1 MSRSGDRMS
10 SSDVSRAGG
19 PVERDIEQAIT
30 ALKKGAYLLKYGRR
44 GKPKFCPFRLA
55 NLRFGAAPSKIK
67 ICGCT
72 RTCAGK
78 SGRLSYILVAEFYP
92 CYLQSCTQVLEHVNA
107 DLKCYEICKDKEE
120 AEVWFSGLKAL
131 ISHGHQ
137 RKWRTESRSDGIS
150 SGANSPRTY
159 TRRSSPLH
167 SPFGRPLY
175 ELIFV
180 LKLLEHE
187 INHSSLQQDGADQL
201 RLHSPY
207 ESPPKNGLDKAF
219 ADVVLYAMPPKGF
232 FPSDTASGSVHS
244 VSSGGSDGL
253 HGHMKGMGVDAFRVS
268 LSSAVSSSSQG
279 SGHDDGDAMGDVFI
293 WGEGTGDSVM
303 GGGPH
308 RVGSSFSAKMDALLP
323 KALESAVVLDV
334 QNIACGVRH
343 AALVTKQGEMFSW
356 GEESGGRLGHG
367 VDADVL
373 HPKLIDAL
381 SNTNIELVAC
391 GEYHSCAVTLSGDLY
406 TWGDGHFGLLGH
418 GNEVSHWVPKR
429 VNGPL
434 EGIHVSSISCG
445 PWHTAVVT
453 SAGQLFT
460 FGDGTFGV
468 LGHGDRKSVSKPRE
482 VESLRGLRTVRAA
495 CGVWHTAAVVEVMV
509 GSSSSSNCSSGKLFT
524 WGDGDKG
531 RLGHGDKEPK
541 LVPTC
546 VAALVEPNFCQVSCG
561 HSLTVALTTAGHVY
575 TMGSPVYGQLG
586 NPQADGKHPSRVE
599 GKLVK
604 NFVEEIA
611 CGAYHVAVLTSRTEV
626 YTWGKGANGRL
637 GHGDTDDRNF
647 PTLVE
652 ALKDKQVKSIAC
664 GTNFTAAICLH
675 KWVSGVDQSMCS
687 GCRLPFNFK
696 RKRHNCYN
704 CGLVFCH
711 SCSSKKSLRASM
723 APNPNKPYRV
733 CDNCFNKLKKAIET
747 DTSSQSSVRR
757 GSMNQGINGI
767 IDKDEKLD
775 TRSRP
780 NLARF
785 SSMESL
791 KPGES
796 RFSKRNK
803 KLEFNSSRV
812 SPIPNGS
819 SQWGSALNISKSFNP
834 VFGSSKKFF
843 SASVPGS
850 RIVSRATSPISRRVS
865 PPRSTTPTPTL
876 GGLTSPKIV
885 LDDTKMTNECLS
897 QEVIKLRAQQNA
909 MIESFDSES
918 FFRNAL
924 YWTSPLNQADYPLP
938 FALLHVET
946 LTCKAQLQEVE
957 LERTTKQLKE
967 AIAIAGEETAK
978 CKAAK
983 EVIKSLTAQIVV
995 PSIAEDSISQF
1006 SWNFGVNALEMLVST
1021 LFSRGGYVSA
1031 YDGRSSYMVSS
1042 LLMLYSVLQLKEM
1055 AERLPVGSA
1064 RNTKSPPFT
1073 SLGLPSI
1080 PHDVANATFDR
1091 VNGQDLESNESNN
1104 LLLSN
1109 GSSTASYR
1117 SLGHSRLGHTEATM
1131 RNGNKTKE
1139 SDSRN
1144 ENEWVEQDEPGV
1156 YITLTSLPGGLKD
1169 LKRVRFSRKRFSEKQ
1184 AEQWWAENRA
1194 RVYEQYNVRMV
1205 DKSSV
1210 GVGSEDLAH

>member
-1 MSRSGDRMS
+1 MSRTDRMAA
-10 SSDVSRAGG
+10 DLSRTGG
-19 PVERDIEQAIT
+19 SIERDTEQAIT
-30 ALKKGAYLLKYGRR
+30 ALKKGACLLKYGRR
-44 GKPKFCPFRLA
+44 GKPKFCPFRLS
-55 NLRFGAAPSKIK
+55 NDESVLIWFSGKEEKHLKLSHVSRIISGQ
-67 ICGCT
+67 
-72 RTCAGK
+72 RTPIFQ
-78 SGRLSYILVAEFYP
+78 RYP
-92 CYLQSCTQVLEHVNA
+92 RPEKEYQSFSLIYNDRSL
-107 DLKCYEICKDKEE
+107 DLICKDKDE

-131 ISHGHQ
+131 ISRSHY
-137 RKWRTESRSDGIS
+137 RKWRTESRSDGIPS
-150 SGANSPRTY
+150 EANSPRTY
-159 TRRSSPLH
+159 TRRSSPLN
-167 SPFGRPLY
+167 SPFGS
-175 ELIFV
+175 
-180 LKLLEHE
+180 
-187 INHSSLQQDGADQL
+187 NDSLQKDGGDHL

-207 ESPPKNGLDKAF
+207 DSPPKNGLDKTF
-219 ADVVLYAMPPKGF
+219 SDVLLYSVPSKAF

-244 VSSGGSDGL
+244 LSSGGSDSV
-253 HGHMKGMGVDAFRVS
+253 HGHMKAMAMDAFRVS

-279 SGHDDGDAMGDVFI
+279 SGHDDGDALGDVFL
-293 WGEGTGDSVM
+293 WGEGTGDGVL
-303 GGGPH
+303 GGGLN
-308 RVGSSFSAKMDALLP
+308 RVGSCFGVKMDSSLP

-334 QNIACGVRH
+334 QNIACGGRH
-343 AALVTKQGEMFSW
+343 AALVNKQGEVFSW

-367 VDADVL
+367 VDSDVL

-381 SNTNIELVAC
+381 SNMNIELVAC
-391 GEYHSCAVTLSGDLY
+391 GEYHTCAVTLSGDLY
-406 TWGDGHFGLLGH
+406 TWGDGTYNFGLLGH

-468 LGHGDRKSVSKPRE
+468 LGHGDRKSVSIPRE
-482 VESLRGLRTVRAA
+482 VESLKGLRTVRAA

-509 GSSSSSNCSSGKLFT
+509 GNSSSSNCSSGKLFT

-531 RLGHGDKEPK
+531 RLGHGDKEAK

-546 VAALVEPNFCQVSCG
+546 VAALVEPNFCRVACG
-561 HSLTVALTTAGHVY
+561 HSLTVALTTSGHVY

-586 NPQADGKHPSRVE
+586 NPQADGKLPNRVE
-599 GKLVK
+599 GKLSK
-604 NFVEEIA
+604 SFVEEIA
-611 CGAYHVAVLTSRTEV
+611 CGSYHVAVLTSKTEV

-637 GHGDTDDRNF
+637 GHGDTDDRNS
-647 PTLVE
+647 PSLVE

-687 GCRLPFNFK
+687 GCRLPFNNFK

-711 SCSSKKSLRASM
+711 SCSSKKSLKASM

-733 CDNCFNKLKKAIET
+733 CDNCFNKLRKTFDT
-747 DTSSQSSVRR
+747 DGSSHSSVSRR
-757 GSMNQGINGI
+757 GSINQGPNEF

-775 TRSRP
+775 SRSRAQ
-780 NLARF
+780 LTRF
-785 SSMESL
+785 SSMESF
-791 KPGES
+791 KQSEG
-796 RFSKRNK
+796 RSKRNK

-819 SQWGSALNISKSFNP
+819 SQWGALNISKSFNP
-834 VFGSSKKFF
+834 MFGSSKKFF

-850 RIVSRATSPISRRVS
+850 RIVSRATSPISRRPS

-885 LDDTKMTNECLS
+885 VDDAKRTNDSLS
-897 QEVIKLRAQQNA
+897 QEVIKLRAQ
-909 MIESFDSES
+909 
-918 FFRNAL
+918 
-924 YWTSPLNQADYPLP
+924 
-938 FALLHVET
+938 VEN
-946 LTCKAQLQEVE
+946 LSRKAQLQEVE

-983 EVIKSLTAQIVV
+983 EVIKSLTAQ
-995 PSIAEDSISQF
+995 
-1006 SWNFGVNALEMLVST
+1006 
-1021 LFSRGGYVSA
+1021 
-1031 YDGRSSYMVSS
+1031 
-1042 LLMLYSVLQLKEM
+1042 LKDM
-1055 AERLPVGSA
+1055 AERLPVGTA
-1064 RNTKSPPFT
+1064 RNIKSPTFT
-1073 SLGLPSI
+1073 SFSSSPASIGVSNASIDRLG
-1080 PHDVANATFDR
+1080 
-1091 VNGQDLESNESNN
+1091 GQTAAQEPDTDGSNN
-1104 LLLSN
+1104 LLLAN
-1109 GSSTASYR
+1109 GSSTASNR
-1117 SLGHSRLGHTEATM
+1117 SSKQGQLEAAT
-1131 RNGNKTKE
+1131 RNGSRIKE
-1139 SDSRN
+1139 GESRN
-1144 ENEWVEQDEPGV
+1144 DNEWVEQDEPGV

-1194 RVYEQYNVRMV
+1194 RVYEQYNVRMI

-1210 GVGSEDLAH
+1210 GVGSEDFGH

>member
-1 MSRSGDRMS
+1 MN
-10 SSDVSRAGG
+10 SDVNRAGG
-19 PVERDIEQAIT
+19 QVERDIEQAIT

-44 GKPKFCPFRLA
+44 GKPKFCPFRLSNDESA
-55 NLRFGAAPSKIK
+55 LIWFSGKEEKHLKLSHVSRIISGQ
-67 ICGCT
+67 
-72 RTCAGK
+72 RTPIFQ
-78 SGRLSYILVAEFYP
+78 RYP
-92 CYLQSCTQVLEHVNA
+92 RPEKEYQSFSLIYNDRSL
-107 DLKCYEICKDKEE
+107 DLICKDKDE

-150 SGANSPRTY
+150 SGATSPRTY

-167 SPFGRPLY
+167 SPFSSGD
-175 ELIFV
+175 
-180 LKLLEHE
+180 
-187 INHSSLQQDGADQL
+187 SLQKDGGDQL

-219 ADVVLYAMPPKGF
+219 SDVILYAVPPKGF
-232 FPSDTASGSVHS
+232 FPSDSANASVNSM
-244 VSSGGSDGL
+244 SSGGSDSV
-253 HGHMKGMGVDAFRVS
+253 HGQMKGIGMDNFRVS

-279 SGHDDGDAMGDVFI
+279 SGHDDGDALGDVFI
-293 WGEGTGDSVM
+293 WGEGTGDGVL
-303 GGGPH
+303 GGGLH
-308 RVGSSFSAKMDALLP
+308 RVSSSFGAKLDSLFP

-334 QNIACGVRH
+334 QNIACGGRH
-343 AALVTKQGEMFSW
+343 AALVTKQGEIFSW
-356 GEESGGRLGHG
+356 GKESGGRLGHG
-367 VDADVL
+367 IDSDVL
-373 HPKLIDAL
+373 HPKLIDSL
-381 SNTNIELVAC
+381 SHSNIELVAC
-391 GEYHSCAVTLSGDLY
+391 GENHTCAVTLSGDLY
-406 TWGDGHFGLLGH
+406 TWGDGDFGLLGH

-434 EGIHVSSISCG
+434 EGIHVSYISCG

-482 VESLRGLRTVRAA
+482 VESLKGLRTVRAA

-531 RLGHGDKEPK
+531 RLGHGDKESK

-546 VAALVEPNFCQVSCG
+546 VAALVEPNFCQVACG
-561 HSLTVALTTAGHVY
+561 HSLTVALTTSGHVY

-586 NPQADGKHPSRVE
+586 YHQADGKLPRRVE
-599 GKLVK
+599 GKLTK
-604 NFVEEIA
+604 SFVEEIA

-626 YTWGKGANGRL
+626 YTWGKGENGRL
-637 GHGDTDDRNF
+637 GHGDTDDRNS

-733 CDNCFNKLKKAIET
+733 CDNCFSKLKKAMEA
-747 DTSSQSSVRR
+747 DASSQSSMSRR
-757 GSMNQGINGI
+757 GSMNQSLTDMT
-767 IDKDEKLD
+767 DKDTKLD

-780 NLARF
+780 QLARF
-785 SSMESL
+785 SSMESF
-791 KPGES
+791 KQVETHS
-796 RFSKRNK
+796 SKQKK

-812 SPIPNGS
+812 SPIPNGT
-819 SQWGSALNISKSFNP
+819 SQWGALNISKSLNP

-850 RIVSRATSPISRRVS
+850 RIVSRATSPISRRAS

-876 GGLTSPKIV
+876 GGLASPKIV
-885 LDDTKMTNECLS
+885 LDDAKRTNDGLS
-897 QEVIKLRAQQNA
+897 QEVIKLRAQ
-909 MIESFDSES
+909 
-918 FFRNAL
+918 
-924 YWTSPLNQADYPLP
+924 
-938 FALLHVET
+938 VEN
-946 LTCKAQLQEVE
+946 LTHKAQLQDIE

-983 EVIKSLTAQIVV
+983 EVIKSLT
-995 PSIAEDSISQF
+995 S
-1006 SWNFGVNALEMLVST
+1006 
-1021 LFSRGGYVSA
+1021 
-1031 YDGRSSYMVSS
+1031 
-1042 LLMLYSVLQLKEM
+1042 QLKEI
-1055 AERLPVGSA
+1055 AERLPVGAS
-1064 RNTKSPPFT
+1064 RNIKSPT
-1073 SLGLPSI
+1073 SFSSGSNLTAADI
-1080 PHDVANATFDR
+1080 PNGCIDR
-1091 VNGQDLESNESNN
+1091 VHSQLTFQDVESNVSNSQ
-1104 LLLSN
+1104 LLSN
-1109 GSSTASYR
+1109 GSSNASNR
-1117 SLGHSRLGHTEATM
+1117 NAVQNRRGFPEPTT
-1131 RNGNKTKE
+1131 RNGARTKE
-1139 SDSRN
+1139 GDSRN

-1156 YITLTSLPGGLKD
+1156 YITLTPLPGGVKD

-1194 RVYEQYNVRMV
+1194 RVYEQYNVRMG

-1210 GVGSEDLAH
+1210 GTVSEDLPH

>member
-1 MSRSGDRMS
+1 MSIADRMN
-10 SSDVSRAGG
+10 SDANRAGG
-19 PVERDIEQAIT
+19 QVERDIEQAIT

-44 GKPKFCPFRLA
+44 GKPKFCPFRLSNDESA
-55 NLRFGAAPSKIK
+55 LIWFSGKEEKHLKLSHVSRIISGQ
-67 ICGCT
+67 
-72 RTCAGK
+72 RTPIFQ
-78 SGRLSYILVAEFYP
+78 RYP
-92 CYLQSCTQVLEHVNA
+92 RPEKEYQSFSLIYNDRSL
-107 DLKCYEICKDKEE
+107 DLICKDKDE

-131 ISHGHQ
+131 ISRGHQ

-150 SGANSPRTY
+150 SGATSPRTY

-167 SPFGRPLY
+167 SPFSSGD
-175 ELIFV
+175 
-180 LKLLEHE
+180 
-187 INHSSLQQDGADQL
+187 SLQKDGGDQL

-219 ADVVLYAMPPKGF
+219 ADVIMYAVPPKGF
-232 FPSDTASGSVHS
+232 FPSDSASASVHS
-244 VSSGGSDGL
+244 LSSGGSDSM
-253 HGHMKGMGVDAFRVS
+253 HGQMKGIGMDNFRVS

-279 SGHDDGDAMGDVFI
+279 SGHDDGDALGDVFI
-293 WGEGTGDSVM
+293 WGEGTGDGVL

-308 RVGSSFSAKMDALLP
+308 RVSSSFGAKLDSLFP

-334 QNIACGVRH
+334 QNIACGGRH
-343 AALVTKQGEMFSW
+343 AALVTKQGEIFSW

-367 VDADVL
+367 IDSDVL
-373 HPKLIDAL
+373 HPKLIDSL
-381 SNTNIELVAC
+381 SHSNIELVAC
-391 GEYHSCAVTLSGDLY
+391 GENHTCAVTLSGDLY
-406 TWGDGHFGLLGH
+406 TWGDGDFGLLGH

-434 EGIHVSSISCG
+434 EGIHVSYISCG

-482 VESLRGLRTVRAA
+482 VESLKGLRTVRAA

-531 RLGHGDKEPK
+531 RLGHGDKESK

-546 VAALVEPNFCQVSCG
+546 VAALVEPNFCQVTCG
-561 HSLTVALTTAGHVY
+561 HSLTVALTTSGHVY

-586 NPQADGKHPSRVE
+586 HHQADGKLPRRVE
-599 GKLVK
+599 GKLAK
-604 NFVEEIA
+604 SFVEEIA

-637 GHGDTDDRNF
+637 GHGDTDDRNS

-711 SCSSKKSLRASM
+711 SCSSRKSLRASM

-733 CDNCFNKLKKAIET
+733 CDNCFSKLKKAMET
-747 DTSSQSSVRR
+747 DASSQSSMSRR
-757 GSMNQGINGI
+757 GSMNQSLADIT
-767 IDKDEKLD
+767 DKDTKLD

-780 NLARF
+780 QLARF
-785 SSMESL
+785 STMESF
-791 KPGES
+791 KQVETRS
-796 RFSKRNK
+796 SKQKK

-812 SPIPNGS
+812 SPIPNGT
-819 SQWGSALNISKSFNP
+819 SQWGALNISKSFNP

-850 RIVSRATSPISRRVS
+850 RIVSRATSPISRRAS

-885 LDDTKMTNECLS
+885 LDDAKRTNDGLS
-897 QEVIKLRAQQNA
+897 QEVIKLRAQ
-909 MIESFDSES
+909 
-918 FFRNAL
+918 
-924 YWTSPLNQADYPLP
+924 
-938 FALLHVET
+938 VEN
-946 LTCKAQLQEVE
+946 LTRKAQLQEIE

-983 EVIKSLTAQIVV
+983 EVIKSLT
-995 PSIAEDSISQF
+995 S
-1006 SWNFGVNALEMLVST
+1006 
-1021 LFSRGGYVSA
+1021 
-1031 YDGRSSYMVSS
+1031 
-1042 LLMLYSVLQLKEM
+1042 QLKEM
-1055 AERLPVGSA
+1055 AERLPVGAS
-1064 RNTKSPPFT
+1064 RNIKSPT
-1073 SLGLPSI
+1073 SFSSGSNLTASDI
-1080 PHDVANATFDR
+1080 PNGCIDR
-1091 VNGQDLESNESNN
+1091 VHSQLTFQDVEPNVSNSQ
-1104 LLLSN
+1104 LLSN
-1109 GSSTASYR
+1109 GSSNVSNRNAVQNRQGFPEPT
-1117 SLGHSRLGHTEATM
+1117 T
-1131 RNGNKTKE
+1131 RNGGRTKE
-1139 SDSRN
+1139 GDSRN

-1156 YITLTSLPGGLKD
+1156 YITLTSLPAGVKD

-1194 RVYEQYNVRMV
+1194 RVYEQYNVRMG
-1205 DKSSV
+1205 DKSSIGTV
-1210 GVGSEDLAH
+1210 SEDLPH

>member
-1 MSRSGDRMS
+1 MTSRTGDRMS
-10 SSDVSRAGG
+10 SSDVGRAGG

-55 NLRFGAAPSKIK
+55 NDESVLIWFSGKEEKHLKLSHVSRIISGQ
-67 ICGCT
+67 
-72 RTCAGK
+72 RTPIFQRYPRREK
-78 SGRLSYILVAEFYP
+78 EYQSFSLIYNGRSL
-92 CYLQSCTQVLEHVNA
+92 
-107 DLKCYEICKDKEE
+107 DLICKDKEE

-131 ISHGHQ
+131 ISRGHQ
-137 RKWRTESRSDGIS
+137 RKWKTGSGSDEIA
-150 SGANSPRTY
+150 SGTNSPRTY
-159 TRRSSPLH
+159 TRRGSPMH
-167 SPFGRPLY
+167 TPFGSG
-175 ELIFV
+175 
-180 LKLLEHE
+180 
-187 INHSSLQQDGADQL
+187 NSLQKDGFDQL
-201 RLHSPY
+201 RLHNPSG
-207 ESPPKNGLDKAF
+207 SPPKNGLDKAF
-219 ADVVLYAMPPKGF
+219 ADVILYAVPPKGF
-232 FPSDTASGSVHS
+232 FPSDTAIGSVHS
-244 VSSGGSDGL
+244 VSSGGSDNL

-279 SGHDDGDAMGDVFI
+279 SGHDDDGDAMGDAFI

-308 RVGSSFSAKMDALLP
+308 RAGSSFGVKMDALVP

-334 QNIACGVRH
+334 QNIACGGRH
-343 AALVTKQGEMFSW
+343 AALVTKQGEIFSW

-406 TWGDGHFGLLGH
+406 TWGNGHFGLLGH
-418 GNEVSHWVPKR
+418 GNEVSRWVPKR

-468 LGHGDRKSVSKPRE
+468 LGHGNRESISKPRE
-482 VESLRGLRTVRAA
+482 VESLKGLRTVRAA

-509 GSSSSSNCSSGKLFT
+509 GTSSSTNCSSGKLFT

-531 RLGHGDKEPK
+531 RLGHGDKESK

-546 VAALVEPNFCQVSCG
+546 VAALVEPNFCQVVCG
-561 HSLTVALTTAGHVY
+561 HSLTVALTTSGHVY
-575 TMGSPVYGQLG
+575 TMGSSVYGQLG
-586 NPQADGKHPSRVE
+586 NPQADGKLPSRIE

-604 NFVEEIA
+604 SFVEEIA
-611 CGAYHVAVLTSRTEV
+611 CGAYHVAVLTSRTEI

-637 GHGDTDDRNF
+637 GHGDTDDRDS
-647 PTLVE
+647 PSLVE

-664 GTNFTAAICLH
+664 GTNFSVAICLH

-687 GCRLPFNFK
+687 GCRIPFNFK

-711 SCSSKKSLRASM
+711 SCSSKKSLKASM

-733 CDNCFNKLKKAIET
+733 CDNCFHKLKKAIET
-747 DTSSQSSVRR
+747 DISSQSSASRR
-757 GSMNQGINGI
+757 GSTNQGINDS

-775 TRSRP
+775 TRSHP

-785 SSMESL
+785 SSIESL
-791 KPGES
+791 KQGES
-796 RFSKRNK
+796 RTSKRNK
-803 KLEFNSSRV
+803 KLDFSSSRV

-819 SQWGSALNISKSFNP
+819 TQWGSTLNISKSFNP

-850 RIVSRATSPISRRVS
+850 RIISRATSPVSRRAS

-876 GGLTSPKIV
+876 GGLISPKIV
-885 LDDTKMTNECLS
+885 LDEAKMTNDNLS
-897 QEVIKLRAQQNA
+897 QEVTKLRGQ
-909 MIESFDSES
+909 
-918 FFRNAL
+918 
-924 YWTSPLNQADYPLP
+924 
-938 FALLHVET
+938 VET
-946 LTCKAQLQEVE
+946 LTRKAQLQELE

-967 AIAIAGEETAK
+967 AVAIAGEETVK

-983 EVIKSLTAQIVV
+983 EVIKALTA
-995 PSIAEDSISQF
+995 
-1006 SWNFGVNALEMLVST
+1006 
-1021 LFSRGGYVSA
+1021 
-1031 YDGRSSYMVSS
+1031 
-1042 LLMLYSVLQLKEM
+1042 QLKEM
-1055 AERLPVGSA
+1055 AERLPVSSA

-1073 SLGLPSI
+1073 LLSTHSI
-1080 PHDVANATFDR
+1080 PQDVANASIPQDVANASSDR
-1091 VNGQDLESNESNN
+1091 VNGQDLESNEPNN
-1104 LLLSN
+1104 LFLSN

-1117 SLGHSRLGHTEATM
+1117 SLGNSIQGHTM

-1139 SDSRN
+1139 SDTRS
-1144 ENEWVEQDEPGV
+1144 ENELVEQDEPGV

-1184 AEQWWAENRA
+1184 AEQWWAENRV

-1205 DKSSV
+1205 DKSSN
-1210 GVGSEDLAH
+1210 GVRSEDMAH

>member
-1 MSRSGDRMS
+1 MSRTDRMAT
-10 SSDVSRAGG
+10 DLNRTG

-44 GKPKFCPFRLA
+44 GKPKCCPFRLS
-55 NLRFGAAPSKIK
+55 NDESVLIWFSGKEEKHLKLSHVSRIISGQ
-67 ICGCT
+67 
-72 RTCAGK
+72 RTPIFQ
-78 SGRLSYILVAEFYP
+78 RYP
-92 CYLQSCTQVLEHVNA
+92 RPEKEYQSFSLIYNDRSL
-107 DLKCYEICKDKEE
+107 DLICKDKDE

-131 ISHGHQ
+131 ISRSHH
-137 RKWRTESRSDGIS
+137 RKWRTESRSDGIPS
-150 SGANSPRTY
+150 EANSPRTY
-159 TRRSSPLH
+159 TRRSSPLN
-167 SPFGRPLY
+167 SPFGSN
-175 ELIFV
+175 E
-180 LKLLEHE
+180 
-187 INHSSLQQDGADQL
+187 SLQKDSGDHL

-207 ESPPKNGLDKAF
+207 ESPPKNGLDKALS
-219 ADVVLYAMPPKGF
+219 DVILYAVPPKGF
-232 FPSDTASGSVHS
+232 FPPDSASASVHS
-244 VSSGGSDGL
+244 ISSGGSDSV
-253 HGHMKGMGVDAFRVS
+253 HGHMKTMGMDAFRVS

-279 SGHDDGDAMGDVFI
+279 SGHDDGDALGDVFI
-293 WGEGTGDSVM
+293 WGEGTGDGVL
-303 GGGPH
+303 GGGAH
-308 RVGSSFSAKMDALLP
+308 RVGNCFGVKMDSLLP

-334 QNIACGVRH
+334 QNIACGVQH
-343 AALVTKQGEMFSW
+343 AALVTKQGEIFSW

-367 VDADVL
+367 VDSDVL
-373 HPKLIDAL
+373 HPKLIEAL

-391 GEYHSCAVTLSGDLY
+391 GEYHTCAVTLSGDLY
-406 TWGDGHFGLLGH
+406 TWGDGTYNYGLLGH
-418 GNEVSHWVPKR
+418 GNQVSHWVPKR

-468 LGHGDRKSVSKPRE
+468 LGHGDRKSVSIPRE
-482 VESLRGLRTVRAA
+482 VESLKGLRTVRAA

-509 GSSSSSNCSSGKLFT
+509 GNSSSSNCSSGKLFT

-531 RLGHGDKEPK
+531 RLGHGDKEAK

-546 VAALVEPNFCQVSCG
+546 VAALVEPNFCQVACG
-561 HSLTVALTTAGHVY
+561 HSLTIALTTSGHVY

-586 NPQADGKHPSRVE
+586 NPQADGKLPTRVE
-599 GKLVK
+599 GKLSK
-604 NFVEEIA
+604 SFVEEIA

-637 GHGDTDDRNF
+637 GHGDTDDKNS

-675 KWVSGVDQSMCS
+675 KWVSGIDQSMCS

-711 SCSSKKSLRASM
+711 SCSSKKSLKASM

-733 CDNCFNKLKKAIET
+733 CDNCFNKLRKAIET
-747 DTSSQSSVRR
+747 DSSSHSSMSRR
-757 GSMNQGINGI
+757 GSINQGSLEF
-767 IDKDEKLD
+767 IDKDDKLD
-775 TRSRP
+775 TRSR
-780 NLARF
+780 NQLARF

-791 KPGES
+791 KQVES
-796 RFSKRNK
+796 RSSKKNK

-812 SPIPNGS
+812 SPVPNGG
-819 SQWGSALNISKSFNP
+819 SQWGALNISKSFNP

-850 RIVSRATSPISRRVS
+850 RIVSRATSPISRRPS

-885 LDDTKMTNECLS
+885 VDDAKRTNDSLS
-897 QEVIKLRAQQNA
+897 QEVIKLRAQ
-909 MIESFDSES
+909 
-918 FFRNAL
+918 
-924 YWTSPLNQADYPLP
+924 
-938 FALLHVET
+938 VEN
-946 LTCKAQLQEVE
+946 LTRKAQLQEIE

-983 EVIKSLTAQIVV
+983 EVIKSLTAQ
-995 PSIAEDSISQF
+995 
-1006 SWNFGVNALEMLVST
+1006 
-1021 LFSRGGYVSA
+1021 
-1031 YDGRSSYMVSS
+1031 
-1042 LLMLYSVLQLKEM
+1042 LKEM
-1055 AERLPVGSA
+1055 AERLPVGAA
-1064 RNTKSPPFT
+1064 RNVKSS
-1073 SLGLPSI
+1073 SLASFGSNP
-1080 PHDVANATFDR
+1080 
-1091 VNGQDLESNESNN
+1091 GSNEVSNASLDRLNIQTTTMVPDLTGSNN
-1104 LLLSN
+1104 QLLSN
-1109 GSSTASYR
+1109 GSSTISNRSASHNKP
-1117 SLGHSRLGHTEATM
+1117 SQPDATN
-1131 RNGNKTKE
+1131 RNGSRTKE
-1139 SDSRN
+1139 SESRG
-1144 ENEWVEQDEPGV
+1144 EPEWVEQDEPGV
-1156 YITLTSLPGGLKD
+1156 YITLTALPGGVID

-1194 RVYEQYNVRMV
+1194 RVYEQYNVRMI
-1205 DKSSV
+1205 DKSNV

>member
-1 MSRSGDRMS
+1 MSIADRMN
-10 SSDVSRAGG
+10 SDANRAGG
-19 PVERDIEQAIT
+19 QVERDIEQAIT

-44 GKPKFCPFRLA
+44 GKPKFCPFRLSNDESA
-55 NLRFGAAPSKIK
+55 LIWFSGKEEKHLKLSHVSRIISGQ
-67 ICGCT
+67 
-72 RTCAGK
+72 RTPIFQ
-78 SGRLSYILVAEFYP
+78 RYP
-92 CYLQSCTQVLEHVNA
+92 RPEKEYQSFSLIYNDRSL
-107 DLKCYEICKDKEE
+107 DLICKDKDE

-131 ISHGHQ
+131 ISRGHQ

-150 SGANSPRTY
+150 SGATSPRTY

-167 SPFGRPLY
+167 SPFSSGD
-175 ELIFV
+175 
-180 LKLLEHE
+180 
-187 INHSSLQQDGADQL
+187 SLQKDGGDQL

-219 ADVVLYAMPPKGF
+219 ADVIMYAVPPKGF
-232 FPSDTASGSVHS
+232 FPSDSASASVHS
-244 VSSGGSDGL
+244 LSSGGSDSM
-253 HGHMKGMGVDAFRVS
+253 HGQMKGIGMDNFRVS

-279 SGHDDGDAMGDVFI
+279 SGHDDGDALGDVFI
-293 WGEGTGDSVM
+293 WGEGTGDGVL

-308 RVGSSFSAKMDALLP
+308 RVSSSFGAKLDSLFP

-334 QNIACGVRH
+334 QNIACGGRH
-343 AALVTKQGEMFSW
+343 AALVTKQGEIFSW

-367 VDADVL
+367 IDSDVL

-381 SNTNIELVAC
+381 SHSNIELVAC
-391 GEYHSCAVTLSGDLY
+391 GENHTCAVTLSGDLY
-406 TWGDGHFGLLGH
+406 TWGDGDFGLLGH

-434 EGIHVSSISCG
+434 EGIHVSYISCG

-482 VESLRGLRTVRAA
+482 VESLKGLRTVRAA

-531 RLGHGDKEPK
+531 RLGHGDKESK
-541 LVPTC
+541 FVPTC
-546 VAALVEPNFCQVSCG
+546 VAALVEPNFCQVTCG
-561 HSLTVALTTAGHVY
+561 HSLTVALTTSGHVY

-586 NPQADGKHPSRVE
+586 HHQADGKLPRRVE
-599 GKLVK
+599 GKLAK
-604 NFVEEIA
+604 SFVEEIA

-637 GHGDTDDRNF
+637 GHGDTDDRNS

-711 SCSSKKSLRASM
+711 SCSSRKSLRASM

-733 CDNCFNKLKKAIET
+733 CDNCFSKLKKAMET
-747 DTSSQSSVRR
+747 DASSQSSMSRR
-757 GSMNQGINGI
+757 GSMNQSLTDIT
-767 IDKDEKLD
+767 DKDTKLD
-775 TRSRP
+775 PRSRP
-780 NLARF
+780 QLARF
-785 SSMESL
+785 STMESF
-791 KPGES
+791 KQVETRS
-796 RFSKRNK
+796 SKQKK

-812 SPIPNGS
+812 SPIPNGT
-819 SQWGSALNISKSFNP
+819 SQWGALNISKSFNP

-850 RIVSRATSPISRRVS
+850 RIVSRATSPISRRAS

-885 LDDTKMTNECLS
+885 LDDAKRTNDGLS
-897 QEVIKLRAQQNA
+897 QEVIKLRAQ
-909 MIESFDSES
+909 
-918 FFRNAL
+918 
-924 YWTSPLNQADYPLP
+924 
-938 FALLHVET
+938 VEN
-946 LTCKAQLQEVE
+946 LTRKAQLQEIE

-983 EVIKSLTAQIVV
+983 EVIKSLT
-995 PSIAEDSISQF
+995 S
-1006 SWNFGVNALEMLVST
+1006 
-1021 LFSRGGYVSA
+1021 
-1031 YDGRSSYMVSS
+1031 
-1042 LLMLYSVLQLKEM
+1042 QLKEM
-1055 AERLPVGSA
+1055 AERLPVGAS
-1064 RNTKSPPFT
+1064 RNIKSPT
-1073 SLGLPSI
+1073 SFFSGSNLTASDI
-1080 PHDVANATFDR
+1080 PNGCIDR
-1091 VNGQDLESNESNN
+1091 VHSQLTFQDVEPNVSNSQ
-1104 LLLSN
+1104 LLSN
-1109 GSSTASYR
+1109 GSSNVSNRNAVQNRQGFPEPT
-1117 SLGHSRLGHTEATM
+1117 T
-1131 RNGNKTKE
+1131 RNGGRTKE
-1139 SDSRN
+1139 GDSRN

-1156 YITLTSLPGGLKD
+1156 YITLTSLPAGVKD

-1194 RVYEQYNVRMV
+1194 RVYEQYNVRMG
-1205 DKSSV
+1205 DKSSIGTV
-1210 GVGSEDLAH
+1210 SEDLPH